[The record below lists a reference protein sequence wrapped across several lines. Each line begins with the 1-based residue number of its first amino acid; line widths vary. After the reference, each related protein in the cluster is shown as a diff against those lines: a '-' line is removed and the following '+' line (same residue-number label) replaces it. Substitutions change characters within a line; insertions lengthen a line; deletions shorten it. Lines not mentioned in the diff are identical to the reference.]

1 MMSSLRA
8 AAVALVGLLAVG
20 LPAAAHAS
28 EVHVAGNTVVYTAAP
43 GEANDASVQLNRLEG
58 DANRYYVDDDVTIT
72 VGPGCS
78 KEQFYGYVN
87 CQMPGPSPVLI
98 DLGDNNDAAAV
109 GPAGTIRGG
118 EGADKLVGGTDNGP
132 QTLDGGPGDDELTGD
147 PATGC
152 TVGPQST
159 GSPDDLI
166 GGAGVDTVVY
176 DRNVPGFTVSLDDQA
191 DDGISGANEGDNAH
205 SDIENVSLPN
215 YCANNNV
222 ITGSAGPNRLS
233 APGTLNGLGGDD
245 MLVASSSGDVLNGG
259 DGNDTLKAFGGNDK
273 LDGGAGNDFLEGGFD
288 DDLLV
293 GGPGTDSLVG
303 DETASNTIGTGN
315 DTIMANDGI
324 GENVSCGPGTD
335 VADLDALDKVPVDT
349 QNLCETVKRA
359 PAGGG
364 GGGGGTTPAKRL
376 VVLSGLKLTSKNRV
390 VRATIACAATDKA
403 GCNGTVRLLAT
414 RTARKNGKLVK
425 TKVTIASR
433 VISLAP
439 KRKLAVNLALNATG
453 RALVKQSRK
462 LPVTATTKLR
472 TSAGLKTVTQALIL
486 RR

>member
-1 MMSSLRA
+1 MKSSLRA

-43 GEANDASVQLNRLEG
+43 GEANNASVQLSQLEG
-58 DANRYYVDDDVTIT
+58 DANRYYVQDAVTIT

-78 KEQFYGYVN
+78 KDEFYDLVN
-87 CQMPGPSPVLI
+87 CQMPGPSPVLV
-98 DLGDNNDAAAV
+98 DLGDNNDVADV
-109 GPAGTIRGG
+109 GPAGTVRGG
-118 EGADKLVGGTDNGP
+118 DGNDKLVGGTVNGP
-132 QTLDGGPGDDELTGD
+132 QTLDGGPGDDQLSGD
-147 PATGC
+147 PASGC
-152 TVGPQST
+152 KGGVQVTA
-159 GSPDDLI
+159 SPDNLI

-176 DRNVPGFTVSLDDQA
+176 DRYVPGFTVSLDDQA
-191 DDGISGANEGDNAH
+191 NDGITGANEGDNAH
-205 SDIENVSLPN
+205 SDIENVSLPA
-215 YCANNNV
+215 YCADNNV
-222 ITGSAGPNRLS
+222 ITGSAGPNHLS
-233 APGTLNGLGGDD
+233 ASGTLNGLGGDD
-245 MLVASSSGDVLNGG
+245 VLDGSGDTNDVLNGG

-288 DDLLV
+288 DDLLI

-349 QNLCETVKRA
+349 QNLCETIKRA
-359 PAGGG
+359 PA

-376 VVLSGLKLTSKNRV
+376 VVLSGLKLTSKNTV

-414 RTARKNGKLVK
+414 RTVRKNGKLVK

-439 KRKLAVNLALNATG
+439 KRKLAANLALNATG

-472 TSAGLKTVTQALIL
+472 TSGGVKTVTQALIL

>member
-1 MMSSLRA
+1 MKSSHRGA
-8 AAVALVGLLAVG
+8 AIAVVGLLAVG

-87 CQMPGPSPVLI
+87 CQMPGPSPVLV
-98 DLGDNNDAAAV
+98 DLGDNNDAASV

-118 EGADKLVGGTDNGP
+118 EGADKLVGGDGP
-132 QTLDGGPGDDELTGD
+132 GAQTLDGGPGNDELTGD

-166 GGAGVDTVVY
+166 GGAGNDTVVY

-191 DDGISGANEGDNAH
+191 NDGISGANEGDNAH

-245 MLVASSSGDVLNGG
+245 VLEASSSNDVLNGG

-315 DTIMANDGI
+315 DTIMASDGI

-349 QNLCETVKRA
+349 QNLCETITR
-359 PAGGG
+359 PAG

-376 VVLSGLKLTSKNRV
+376 VVLSGLKLTSKNKV
-390 VRATIACAATDKA
+390 VRATIACAATDAA
-403 GCNGTVRLLAT
+403 GCNGTVRLIAT
-414 RTARKNGKLVK
+414 RTVRKGGKLVK
-425 TKVTIASR
+425 TKVAIASR

-453 RALVKQSRK
+453 RALIAKTRT
-462 LPVTATTKLR
+462 LRVTATTKLR
-472 TSAGLKTVTQALIL
+472 TSGGVKTVTQALVL